1 MGTPTL
7 ESPNIDNLQVGKG
20 IVSFKKTGA
29 ADYRDMG
36 EVAALTL
43 TPDFTTLEHFT
54 QRAGVKQ
61 KDLTVTLEKKGT
73 VKLTMEEITAH
84 NFALMVLGAVNE
96 AAVGGPEVEIFS
108 EGTVTG
114 ALRFT
119 GTNDIGPKITVD
131 LWNVSVT
138 PDGDIDLI
146 SDEWNQMELT
156 MDLLAATDGPNA
168 GKFGVAKWTD
178 STIS

>member
-7 ESPNIDNLQVGKG
+7 TSPNIDNLQVGKG
-20 IVSFKKTGA
+20 IVSFKKTGE

-36 EVAALTL
+36 NVSAMSI

-54 QRAGVKQ
+54 SRAGVKQ

-73 VKLTMEEITAH
+73 VQLTMEEITAH

-108 EGTVTG
+108 EGTITG
-114 ALRFT
+114 SLKFE
-119 GTNDIGPKITVD
+119 GTNDIGPKITVE
-131 LWNVSVT
+131 LWNVSIT
-138 PDGDIDLI
+138 PDGEIDLI

-156 MDLLAATDGPNA
+156 MDVLAASEGANA
-168 GKFGVAKWTD
+168 GKFGTAKWTD
-178 STIS
+178 TAIS